1 MTKKNQSKRLTN
13 QHKESKGVVGI
24 FGDEAKS
31 HDITVGKISLF
42 VIEQLEKEFPQLSF
56 QYKTSIKKEEINEA
70 LKKIDPELG
79 QTLFVS
85 NSSIIPDGGIIEV
98 KDDNGNWRIVL
109 VSEAKHQGK
118 DIENIKAGKLVG
130 AKNDQ
135 DLMAAGN
142 AIERSHKN
150 ISEIAN
156 LMLSESHFPYVLFLE
171 GSNFLT
177 ETISIKKPD
186 GRVVTLEY
194 NSGTLNRL
202 DRLTSAN
209 YGMPINTNLCKNKFV
224 KHKDKTIMLQ
234 AASIYTQG
242 NGEKW
247 DVKKMFDIML
257 EISKTSL
264 KVLGS
269 EIFNQITS
277 GVSPET
283 TNVSAV
289 SSLPGAASL
298 FVVGLDGRIW
308 SKFYDPRI
316 ADAKWSDWF
325 PLGDNTFPP
334 TSVVTA
340 ISGVPGGVTLFVVGH
355 DRKVWSQYYDPR
367 VENPAWS
374 GWFPL

>member
-1 MTKKNQSKRLTN
+1 MSKKNQSKRLTN

-24 FGDEAKS
+24 FGSEAKS
-31 HDITVGKISLF
+31 HDITVGEISRF
-42 VIEQLEKEFPQLSF
+42 VIDQLKKEFPQLSF

-70 LKKIDPELG
+70 LKKVDPELG

-118 DIENIKAGKLVG
+118 DIENIKKGKLVG
-130 AKNDQ
+130 KDNNQ

-177 ETISIKKPD
+177 ETISIKRPD

-194 NSGTLNRL
+194 NSGMLNRL

-234 AASIYTQG
+234 ATSIYTQG

-247 DVKKMFDIML
+247 DIEEMFKIML

-264 KVLGS
+264 QVLGS
-269 EIFNQITS
+269 EIFNQITK
-277 GVSPET
+277 
-283 TNVSAV
+283 
-289 SSLPGAASL
+289 
-298 FVVGLDGRIW
+298 
-308 SKFYDPRI
+308 SK
-316 ADAKWSDWF
+316 
-325 PLGDNTFPP
+325 
-334 TSVVTA
+334 
-340 ISGVPGGVTLFVVGH
+340 
-355 DRKVWSQYYDPR
+355 
-367 VENPAWS
+367 
-374 GWFPL
+374 